1 MSSDRAMTTG
11 PRRRCR
17 GDGRRRLGPRRG
29 PVAVLGVVLA
39 LSLVMVAAVAA
50 PARSQDDAPDDAPV
64 EDGQDAPSEDAEA
77 ETSEEPSDVPATD
90 GPTENE
96 PPDAPVDGAPDD
108 EAGPPAPSTEGSP
121 PLLEPD
127 LVAVAGGWRPPEPP
141 DWPLAHVPPLPLVG
155 VRSLSALLGTDLAE
169 CPPRPFSPFV
179 DADPYPGGW
188 CREPSYWVVEVVCGP
203 QHADAGVTVRFNAD
217 PGVVGPLTLA
227 DVCGG
232 ADRVAACRA
241 PEPAPP
247 AAEAP
252 AAPPA
257 AEDAG
262 DMAYLRS
269 ATDATSPADDCAPL
283 WPPGTWYQFT
293 SRDPI
298 GGSTTSEGGHTGS
311 WLGSPPP
318 AAAAVPSLGLRCP
331 GTRLEAVVHT
341 GGTFTGSHGWGIPV
355 DYRIGGSLRF
365 QEWAPLGAVAGSGPG
380 VSLPPLFAADFAGL
394 LAANPSGEFYFR
406 LYGPDGA
413 EFGTALFD
421 LAAIREVVRPMREH
435 CPALAAVMA
444 DSATVVT
451 APEPEEG

>member
-1 MSSDRAMTTG
+1 MTEPESPMSSDRAVTAG
-11 PRRRCR
+11 PRRR
-17 GDGRRRLGPRRG
+17 LWPRRG
-29 PVAVLGVVLA
+29 PVAMLGVVLA
-39 LSLVMVAAVAA
+39 LSLVMVAAAAA
-50 PARSQDDAPDDAPV
+50 PARSQDDAPV
-64 EDGQDAPSEDAEA
+64 EDSQDAPSEDAEA
-77 ETSEEPSDVPATD
+77 ETPEEPPDAPAED
-90 GPTENE
+90 GPAANE
-96 PPDAPVDGAPDD
+96 PPDAPDEGVTDD
-108 EAGPPAPSTEGSP
+108 EAGPLAPSTEGSQP
-121 PLLEPD
+121 FLAPGF
-127 LVAVAGGWRPPEPP
+127 VAVAAGWRPPVL
-141 DWPLAHVPPLPLVG
+141 DWPLALVPPVPQVD
-155 VRSLSALLGTDLAE
+155 VPSLAALLGTDLAP
-169 CPPRPFSPFV
+169 CPPRPSSPFV
-179 DADPYPGGW
+179 DTDPYPGGW

-217 PGVVGPLTLA
+217 PGVVGPLTLD

-241 PEPAPP
+241 PEPEAP
-247 AAEAP
+247 AAEDAA

-262 DMAYLRS
+262 DVAHLRS
-269 ATDATSPADDCAPL
+269 AIDATSPADACAPL
-283 WPPGTWYQFT
+283 WPPGAWYQFT

-298 GGSTTSEGGHTGS
+298 GGSTTSGGGHTGS

-318 AAAAVPSLGLRCP
+318 AAAAGPSLGLRCP
-331 GTRLEAVVHT
+331 GRRLEAVVHT
-341 GGTFTGSHGWGIPV
+341 GGAFTGSHGWGIPV

-394 LAANPSGEFYFR
+394 LAANPSGEFHFR

-435 CPALAAVMA
+435 CPALAAPLA
-444 DSATVVT
+444 DAATVAT
-451 APEPEEG
+451 APAPEEG